1 MYFLINRQIHI
12 FINELI
18 RNESWFCLCFVKM
31 AESDGEY
38 EEEDTLVMVE
48 LHGVIDSEIF
58 AQDSFAKFKI
68 LAVDSERPILQVENF
83 VFSGEYEHTMGTAV
97 FFEEED
103 KRVKK
108 CDPVFCKKPS
118 RMLKYVCKTNKKL
131 TMKRV
136 FISEKQPGDPQSTQA
151 EEHSEHAE
159 PSEAGSSSSLSDT
172 SLTTDP
178 EESHTNQDSL
188 EGDPLALSEPCDED
202 QTDPLSVSSGT
213 EDAVNTATN
222 KDYV

>member
-1 MYFLINRQIHI
+1 MG
-12 FINELI
+12 
-18 RNESWFCLCFVKM
+18 
-31 AESDGEY
+31 ESDSEY

-58 AQDSFAKFKI
+58 AQDSFEKFKI

-83 VFSGEYEHTMGTAV
+83 VFSGEYEHTLGTAI

-136 FISEKQPGDPQSTQA
+136 FVSEKQQESTETDASDSNMNVEQ
-151 EEHSEHAE
+151 HSEYVYVGNDT
-159 PSEAGSSSSLSDT
+159 GSSSNSKEDALMPASEEDDSLI
-172 SLTTDP
+172 
-178 EESHTNQDSL
+178 NQDVPN
-188 EGDPLALSEPCDED
+188 D
-202 QTDPLSVSSGT
+202 DPLSLNDLCGAVESGLIDPLNVT
-213 EDAVNTATN
+213 SATDGATTSQIN
-222 KDYV
+222 DG

>member
-1 MYFLINRQIHI
+1 M
-12 FINELI
+12 
-18 RNESWFCLCFVKM
+18 V
-31 AESDGEY
+31 ESDSEY
-38 EEEDTLVMVE
+38 EEEETLVMVE

-58 AQDSFAKFKI
+58 AQDSFEKFKI
-68 LAVDSERPILQVENF
+68 LAIDSERPILQVENF

-136 FISEKQPGDPQSTQA
+136 FISEKQA
-151 EEHSEHAE
+151 ESNTNLKVEHSEDGDSFATGC
-159 PSEAGSSSSLSDT
+159 SITLSDSSLAD
-172 SLTTDP
+172 TTDSSHLN
-178 EESHTNQDSL
+178 EETSMS
-188 EGDPLALSEPCDED
+188 
-202 QTDPLSVSSGT
+202 DPLSLDDSGGGGVNEGSPLHDPSPGDDLESS
-213 EDAVNTATN
+213 EMA
-222 KDYV
+222 